1 MLCALSE
8 KLRPASLIENTEEA
22 LIGPDSCVCDVHA
35 EGMEPPARAD
45 S

>member
-22 LIGPDSCVCDVHA
+22 LIGSNSCSCNVHA
-35 EGMEPPARAD
+35 EGMEPTARAD
-45 S
+45 T